1 MQAKQIDKLQNS
13 IGHYIIYLP
22 AINNLSIIFI
32 AIKPQVAF
40 AKIRF
45 VVCTESIN
53 VVGILIAW
61 LICMSKMPPLV
72 EMPTLIAKHGAI
84 EAMFEVNK
92 TY

>member
-13 IGHYIIYLP
+13 IGHYKIYLP

-45 VVCTESIN
+45 VVCTES
-53 VVGILIAW
+53 
-61 LICMSKMPPLV
+61 
-72 EMPTLIAKHGAI
+72 KHEHPNSMVDLHVKNATIGRDAH
-84 EAMFEVNK
+84 
-92 TY
+92 TYCQTWCN